1 MYVVVKAPPSTSKI
15 LLKNWADCN
24 TALFSDFI
32 ERNIAFII
40 TVNFRFGDH
49 DTLLLQTPQHWRTA
63 HNWSPAKYIEALTEK
78 NPAIKDSWFKGL
90 TE

>member
-1 MYVVVKAPPSTSKI
+1 MVKGMVIGLMYSEK
-15 LLKNWADCN
+15 L
-24 TALFSDFI
+24 
-32 ERNIAFII
+32 AFII

-78 NPAIKDSWFKGL
+78 NACY
-90 TE
+90 